1 MFKVKYNLCPEI
13 LKYIF
18 QFNTDPS
25 VAKTFMIPNAN
36 NEYMGKLSLRWFGP
50 VVWEIMLPESYKNI
64 TVLEEFKNRIKK
76 WIPDNCQCRLC
87 KEYVR
92 GLGFVTLFE

>member
-13 LKYIF
+13 LKYTF

-36 NEYMGKLSLRWFGP
+36 NVYMGKLSLRWFGP
-50 VVWEIMLPESYKNI
+50 VVWENMLPETYKAIDN
-64 TVLEEFKNRIKK
+64 LKEFKEDIQK
-76 WIPDNCQCRLC
+76 WVQNCKCRLC
-87 KEYVR
+87 KNYVA
-92 GLGFVTLFE
+92 LVGFIESFE